1 MFAHSL
7 WLILG
12 SLALAQEPTATPPQE
27 PTPPP
32 VEEPQPV
39 PTGTLNVTATAASTV
54 YVDHQ
59 IVGTTPLK
67 IDLPTGKHLIRIVA
81 DGYDPFVR
89 RVRITPDMSQNLNGA
104 LSPGGGTV
112 EFASPIPKATIS
124 IDGGETQTL
133 PIRLKNLNPGEHSW
147 TMDAPRHEEKSGS
160 LVFSQ
165 GQNLYLYTT
174 LDSSAG
180 LATFDT
186 TPAGASIFMKSTESS
201 LGTTPYNME
210 GLTLDTHTVLLQ
222 AKGYAAAFRKMDN
235 RDGEKGIVKTK
246 LSKFGANVTISTNRS
261 DAVVKIENIEV
272 GFGKKVSLGKIER
285 GIYNLIV
292 TTPDGASASARMN
305 VPTSGSIHFKAKL
318 FPSDSENKSRI
329 SILPPL
335 WNQWYFWA
343 GVGGAVAITGASA
356 AIINDLNQPK
366 PAPKGDVSVSL
377 P

>member
-12 SLALAQEPTATPPQE
+12 SLALAQEPAATPPQD
-27 PTPPP
+27 PPP
-32 VEEPQPV
+32 VEESQEISK
-39 PTGTLNVTATAASTV
+39 GTLNVTATAPATV
-54 YVDHQ
+54 YVDHK
-59 IVGTTPLK
+59 IVGTTPLQ
-67 IDLPTGKHLIRIVA
+67 IDLPTGKHLVRIVA

-89 RVRITPDMSQNLNGA
+89 RVRITPDMSQNLKGA

-112 EFASPIPKATIS
+112 EFASPIPKATVS
-124 IDGGETQTL
+124 VDGGEPQTL
-133 PIRLKNLNPGEHSW
+133 PIRLKNIAPGEHTW
-147 TMDAPRHEEKSGS
+147 TMDAPRHEESSGS

-174 LDSSAG
+174 LDSSSG

-186 TPAGASIFMKSTESS
+186 IPSGADIFMGSMQTP
-201 LGTTPYNME
+201 LGVTPYNME
-210 GLTLDTHTVLLQ
+210 GLALDTHTVLLQ

-235 RDGEKGIVKTK
+235 RDGEKGIIKTK
-246 LSKFGANVTISTNRS
+246 LSKFGANVTISTNSS
-261 DAVVKIENIEV
+261 DAVVTIEGIEV
-272 GFGKKVSLGKIER
+272 GSGKKVSLGKIER

-329 SILPPL
+329 SIVPPI

-356 AIINDLNQPK
+356 AVINELNQPI